1 MEAAGSVVEGVVAS
15 ILNNVSAL
23 GASNQLGV
31 VNLGLQRTI
40 ERLTTGRRINRASD
54 DAAGLGISNKLGMD
68 IRVASQARRNAG
80 DGVSYLQVADGVLEE
95 VTSLLARSA
104 ELAEQAKTGTIS
116 DSNRQNLD
124 AEFQN
129 ILTTMIDIGQNTR
142 FNGAAVFS
150 GSTLTV
156 SVGAFSSIGVS
167 VATIGDSTAVLGM
180 STGSATLTSSSGASA
195 VATTVQSALET
206 VSNLRASMGAT
217 MQQLTSVSNA
227 LGVQVENFTAAY
239 SQIRDA
245 NLADEVVAL
254 TRFQILSQSGT
265 NALTQANQ
273 AQQGLLALLR

>member
-1 MEAAGSVVEGVVAS
+1 MEAAWSGVEGAVAS
-15 ILNNVSAL
+15 ILNNISAL
-23 GASNQLGV
+23 GASNQLAV

-116 DSNRQNLD
+116 DSNRRNLD

-129 ILTTMIDIGQNTR
+129 ILTTMIDIGQSTR

-150 GSTLTV
+150 GATLTI
-156 SVGAFSSIGVS
+156 SVGAFSSIGVT

-195 VATTVQSALET
+195 VATTVRSALET
-206 VSNLRASMGAT
+206 VSNLRA
-217 MQQLTSVSNA
+217 
-227 LGVQVENFTAAY
+227 
-239 SQIRDA
+239 
-245 NLADEVVAL
+245 
-254 TRFQILSQSGT
+254 
-265 NALTQANQ
+265 
-273 AQQGLLALLR
+273 